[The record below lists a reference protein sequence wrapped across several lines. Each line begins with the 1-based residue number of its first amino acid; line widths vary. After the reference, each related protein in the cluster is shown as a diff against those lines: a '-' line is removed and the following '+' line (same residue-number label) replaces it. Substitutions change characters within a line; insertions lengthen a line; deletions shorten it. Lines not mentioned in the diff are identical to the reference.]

1 MINPADSQIEGK
13 SMSDFGH
20 DEKSI
25 YLAAVEYLRQ
35 AAALLVSINQSK
47 DSLIIDNLANIIE
60 NRPNIVRRSASLAKR
75 RLHKKV

>member
-1 MINPADSQIEGK
+1 MINPADSQTESK
-13 SMSDFGH
+13 SMSEFGH
-20 DEKSI
+20 DEKRI

-60 NRPNIVRRSASLAKR
+60 NRPNIARESASLAVR
-75 RLHKKV
+75 RLHKKI

>member
-1 MINPADSQIEGK
+1 MINPADSQTEGK

>member
-1 MINPADSQIEGK
+1 MINPADSQTEGK

-25 YLAAVEYLRQ
+25 YLTAVEYLRQ

-47 DSLIIDNLANIIE
+47 DSLIIDSLANIIE
-60 NRPNIVRRSASLAKR
+60 NRPNISRKTDSLAGS

>member
-1 MINPADSQIEGK
+1 MINPADSQTEGK

-35 AAALLVSINQSK
+35 AATLLASINQTK
-47 DSLIIDNLANIIE
+47 DTLIIESLANIIE
-60 NRPNIVRRSASLAKR
+60 NRPNISRKSASLAGH
-75 RLHKKV
+75 RLHKKS

>member
-1 MINPADSQIEGK
+1 MINPADSQTEGK

-60 NRPNIVRRSASLAKR
+60 NRPNISRKSASLSQR
-75 RLHKKV
+75 RLHRKV

>member
-1 MINPADSQIEGK
+1 MINSADSQTEGK
-13 SMSDFGH
+13 SMSEFGH

-25 YLAAVEYLRQ
+25 YIRAVEYLRQ
-35 AAALLVSINQSK
+35 AAVLLVSINQTK

-60 NRPNIVRRSASLAKR
+60 NRPNISRKSASLAGR

>member
-1 MINPADSQIEGK
+1 MINPADSQTECK
-13 SMSDFGH
+13 SMSEFGH

-60 NRPNIVRRSASLAKR
+60 NRPNIARKPVSLDRR
-75 RLHKKV
+75 RLHKKN

>member
-1 MINPADSQIEGK
+1 MINPADSQTESK
-13 SMSDFGH
+13 SMSEFGH
-20 DEKSI
+20 DEKRI

-60 NRPNIVRRSASLAKR
+60 NRPNITRKSASLVVR
-75 RLHKKV
+75 RLRKKI

>member
-1 MINPADSQIEGK
+1 
-13 SMSDFGH
+13 MSDFGH

>member
-1 MINPADSQIEGK
+1 MINPADSQTEGK

-75 RLHKKV
+75 RLHKEV

>member
-1 MINPADSQIEGK
+1 MINPADSQTESK
-13 SMSDFGH
+13 SMSEFGH
-20 DEKSI
+20 DEKRI

-60 NRPNIVRRSASLAKR
+60 NRPNIARKSASLAVR
-75 RLHKKV
+75 RLHKKI

>member
-1 MINPADSQIEGK
+1 MINPADSQTEGK
-13 SMSDFGH
+13 SMSEFGH
-20 DEKSI
+20 DETSI

>member
-1 MINPADSQIEGK
+1 MINPADSQTEGK
-13 SMSDFGH
+13 SMSDFGY

-60 NRPNIVRRSASLAKR
+60 NRPNITRKSASLVVR
-75 RLHKKV
+75 RLRKKI

>member
-1 MINPADSQIEGK
+1 MINPADSQTEGK
-13 SMSDFGH
+13 SMSDFGY